1 MKPYLVKSPT
11 VLKWLFP
18 KRIWSLPNNLNSV
31 YITFDDGPIP
41 EITPWVLDTLSQFK
55 AKATFFCIG
64 DNVQK
69 HPLIYNRLVKEGHAT
84 GNHTFNHLNGWKTST
99 EDYSINCEKFEEILN
114 LVQDDKFSINT
125 LFRPP
130 YGKITS
136 KQASI
141 LQKKGY
147 SICMWD
153 VLSADFDASI
163 SEEKCLQNVLKNIQ
177 PGSIIVFHDSL
188 KAEKRLKYVLP
199 KVLDYI
205 YTNGLNSNKISLNS
219 EI

>member
-1 MKPYLVKSPT
+1 M
-11 VLKWLFP
+11 
-18 KRIWSLPNNLNSV
+18 NSV

-41 EITPWVLDTLSQFK
+41 EVTPWVLDTLSRFK

-69 HPLIYNRLVKEGHAT
+69 HPLIYNRLLKEGHAT

-114 LVQDDKFSINT
+114 LVQDDKSSINT

-163 SEEKCLQNVLKNIQ
+163 SEEKCLQNVLKNIE